1 MGEFG
6 THLEQL
12 LIISTVRLRRQD
24 RLGIPSFMP
33 VMRRELWVA
42 LTLFAEQV
50 AQLDKLARSPS
61 FSGLGQTRRTAAI
74 ESAFFFGAVMEWLE
88 TKDSQNLPEAYTG
101 RPKDSG
107 FALLRLP
114 SIR

>member
-1 MGEFG
+1 M
-6 THLEQL
+6 
-12 LIISTVRLRRQD
+12 ISTVRLGRQD
-24 RLGIPSFMP
+24 RLGIPSFML
-33 VMRRELWVA
+33 VHASRTLEVA
-42 LTLFAEQV
+42 LTLFAEQ
-50 AQLDKLARSPS
+50 AGRPSERAAASTIALAKAGRA
-61 FSGLGQTRRTAAI
+61 RRTATI
-74 ESAFFFGAVMEWLE
+74 ESAFLFGAVMSWLE

>member
-1 MGEFG
+1 
-6 THLEQL
+6 
-12 LIISTVRLRRQD
+12 
-24 RLGIPSFMP
+24 
-33 VMRRELWVA
+33 
-42 LTLFAEQV
+42 
-50 AQLDKLARSPS
+50 
-61 FSGLGQTRRTAAI
+61 
-74 ESAFFFGAVMEWLE
+74 MEWLE

>member
-50 AQLDKLARSPS
+50 AQSDKLAQSNQLS
-61 FSGLGQTRRTAAI
+61 CLGR
-74 ESAFFFGAVMEWLE
+74 
-88 TKDSQNLPEAYTG
+88 
-101 RPKDSG
+101 
-107 FALLRLP
+107 
-114 SIR
+114 